1 MTSKRT
7 KLQER
12 YELLDV
18 LGRGG
23 MGVVYRAHD
32 TLMKREVALKT
43 ILDIDN
49 PASAELF
56 YKEWSIL
63 ATMVHPNVIGIYDIG
78 EFEEDGSSKPFF
90 VMPMLPGVALD
101 SLIRDGSPRLTTEN
115 VVNIIDQACR
125 GLHAAHEQGLVH
137 RDVKPSNI
145 FPNVIGIYDIGE
157 FEEDGNSKPFF
168 VMPMLPGVA
177 LDQLIRDGSP
187 RLTVENVVN
196 IIDQACRGL
205 HDR

>member
-1 MTSKRT
+1 MTTKRT

-12 YELLDV
+12 YELRDV

-23 MGVVYRAHD
+23 MGVVYKAHD

-101 SLIRDGSPRLTTEN
+101 SLICDGSPRLTTEN

-145 FPNVIGIYDIGE
+145 F
-157 FEEDGNSKPFF
+157 
-168 VMPMLPGVA
+168 VMDDDSVK
-177 LDQLIRDGSP
+177 
-187 RLTVENVVN
+187 
-196 IIDQACRGL
+196 IIDFGIARSLGRGPVSRE
-205 HDR
+205 HFSTWRRSFSRTSRPHRSPISSPWGSRHMRP